1 MSAMRSMVSVMC
13 GLAAGTALAM
23 TAQAAMAASNV
34 SARRVWP
41 APASAASCGVESP
54 GSGWGDPPT
63 AAVSTLYD
71 GGSLAREP
79 AVNIGSVW
87 WDANGP
93 GGDPVTITLDLKHS
107 YSLSQFIVQAD
118 NNDEYLLQYLS
129 GGTWHTAFDVPEV
142 IPGYGLTTRNSGPL
156 APITTTPEDSRS

>member
-1 MSAMRSMVSVMC
+1 M
-13 GLAAGTALAM
+13 
-23 TAQAAMAASNV
+23 
-34 SARRVWP
+34 WP
-41 APASAASCGVESP
+41 APASAASWEWRAP
-54 GSGWGDPPT
+54 GSGWGDPQT

-71 GGSLAREP
+71 GVFLPENQQW
-79 AVNIGSVW
+79 NIGSVW

-93 GGDPVTITLDLKHS
+93 GEDPVTITLDLKHS

-156 APITTTPEDSRS
+156 APITTDALRNSRS